1 MSRPVQPVENY
12 TTTCL
17 VLGLVNLLWIFA
29 AIWAFFGFG
38 WVLLTGWLLNQGIN
52 RLARR

>member
-1 MSRPVQPVENY
+1 MSSPVNRVENY

-29 AIWAFFGFG
+29 AIWALFGFVWVLFTG
-38 WVLLTGWLLNQGIN
+38 WVLNLGIT

>member
-1 MSRPVQPVENY
+1 MSSPVKRVENY

-17 VLGLVNLLWIFA
+17 VLVFVNLLWIFA

-38 WVLLTGWLLNQGIN
+38 WMLLTGWLLNKGIT
-52 RLARR
+52 RLANR